1 MIDTQAAPR
10 THNETVRTQLLE
22 AALAHAA
29 FDGWSSSTFK
39 KACADIGLSDG
50 DARSACPG
58 GDLELIAFWSR
69 QLDREAGR
77 KIIKAEL
84 AKMKI
89 RERVTFGVLCRL
101 ESISPHEEAARR
113 ARARLLLPDAAT
125 QAPQLLWATAD
136 TIWRAIGDTSTDA
149 NFYSKRAI
157 LSGVF
162 ATTLSSWLNE
172 DSSDKPQARAFLDRR
187 IQNVMDFEKT
197 KGQILKLTADMPDI
211 AGLLGKLR
219 YGPGPRY

>member
-1 MIDTQAAPR
+1 MIDAQTAPR
-10 THNETVRTQLLE
+10 THTETVRTQLLE
-22 AALAHAA
+22 AALVHAA

-39 KACADIGLSDG
+39 KACEDTGLSAG
-50 DARSACPG
+50 DARNACPG
-58 GDLELIAFWSR
+58 GDLELIGFWSR
-69 QLDREAGR
+69 QLDRQAGR
-77 KIIKAEL
+77 AIVKAEL

-101 ESISPHEEAARR
+101 EAIAPHEEAARR
-113 ARARLLLPDAAT
+113 ARARLLLPDAAG

-162 ATTLSSWLNE
+162 GTTLSSWLNE
-172 DSSDKPQARAFLDRR
+172 DSADKPQAREFLDRR
-187 IQNVMDFEKT
+187 IQNVMNFEKT
-197 KGQILKLTADMPDI
+197 KGQILKLTADLPDLG
-211 AGLLGKLR
+211 GLLGRMR
-219 YGPGPRY
+219 YGPGPRH

>member
-1 MIDTQAAPR
+1 MTDAETAPR
-10 THNETVRTQLLE
+10 THNETIRTQLLD

-39 KACADIGLSDG
+39 KACEDTGLSTG
-50 DARSACPG
+50 DARNACPG
-58 GDLELIAFWSR
+58 GELGLISFWSR
-69 QLDREAGR
+69 QLDRQAAR
-77 KIIKAEL
+77 KIVKAEL
-84 AKMKI
+84 ARMKI

-101 ESISPHEEAARR
+101 EAIAPHEEAARR

-125 QAPQLLWATAD
+125 EAPKLLWATAD

-157 LSGVF
+157 LSGVYG
-162 ATTLSSWLNE
+162 TTLSSWLNE
-172 DSSDKPQARAFLDRR
+172 DSADKPQAREFLDRR

-197 KGQILKLTADMPDI
+197 KGQVLKLTADLPDI
-211 AGLLGKLR
+211 GGFLGKLR
-219 YGPGPRY
+219 YGPGPRI

>member
-1 MIDTQAAPR
+1 MIDAQTAPR
-10 THNETVRTQLLE
+10 THSETVRTQLLE

-39 KACADIGLSDG
+39 KACNDTGLSPG
-50 DARSACPG
+50 DARNACPG
-58 GDLELIAFWSR
+58 GDLDLIAFWSR

-77 KIIKAEL
+77 KIVKAEL

-101 ESISPHEEAARR
+101 ESIAPHEEAARR

-172 DSSDKPQARAFLDRR
+172 DSADKPQAREFLDRR

-197 KGQILKLTADMPDI
+197 KGQILKLTADLPDI
-211 AGLLGKLR
+211 GGLLGRMR
-219 YGPGPRY
+219 YGPGPRN

>member
-1 MIDTQAAPR
+1 MIESKTAPR
-10 THNETVRTQLLE
+10 THTETVRTQLLK

-39 KACADIGLSDG
+39 KACNDIGLSPG
-50 DARSACPG
+50 DARNACPG
-58 GDLELIAFWSR
+58 GDLDLIAFWSR
-69 QLDREAGR
+69 ELDREAGR
-77 KIIKAEL
+77 KIVKAEL
-84 AKMKI
+84 PKMKI

-101 ESISPHEEAARR
+101 EAIAPHEEAARR
-113 ARARLLLPDAAT
+113 ARARLLLPDAT
-125 QAPQLLWATAD
+125 GQAPQLLWATAD

-172 DSSDKPQARAFLDRR
+172 DCSEKPQARKFLDRR

-219 YGPGPRY
+219 YGPGPRI